1 MQHAKVTDIQGDC
14 DAVFQYVKELQPS
27 QSKDVSSIIP
37 PPANVREDLS
47 ERRDVDR
54 EADQSIYNDEVKVI
68 LPTFD
73 YRTMMKE

>member
-37 PPANVREDLS
+37 PPANVREDLN
-47 ERRDVDR
+47 VDR